1 MSEYLPSAL
10 YCEGQGITY
19 CEMLN
24 HPIMCNFTH
33 AGCIGDNIRLN
44 SVYRVHIY
52 THKHTHAHTHTHT
65 HTHAHTHTS
74 HTQHC
79 FWIQS

>member
-52 THKHTHAHTHTHT
+52 THTNTHTHT
-65 HTHAHTHTS
+65 HTLFPYM
-74 HTQHC
+74 TQVVIC
-79 FWIQS
+79 TQVAR

>member
-44 SVYRVHIY
+44 IVYRV
-52 THKHTHAHTHTHT
+52 HTHTHT
-65 HTHAHTHTS
+65 HIHTHT
-74 HTQHC
+74 HTHKFIENNKLCNQ
-79 FWIQS
+79 FPKLG

>member
-52 THKHTHAHTHTHT
+52 THTQKHTHTHT
-65 HTHAHTHTS
+65 HHT
-74 HTQHC
+74 C
-79 FWIQS
+79 